1 MPVCYWRR
9 KGRRS
14 ISRRDA
20 EAAEKAGRTRL
31 TQRREGAKKWKLHVR
46 PKLKSRAREKRCVIL
61 VYTSMQSAR
70 VGIREFRENLASYIE
85 SSTPVA
91 ITRHG
96 ETVGFYVPARRKR
109 QQADLDA
116 LRKAGEQLDALIAA
130 AGVGEDE
137 LIDDFKTARRGAPR
151 GLGPKRG
158 NIFR

>member
-1 MPVCYWRR
+1 MRL
-9 KGRRS
+9 GEL
-14 ISRRDA
+14 SRP
-20 EAAEKAGRTRL
+20 G
-31 TQRREGAKKWKLHVR
+31 
-46 PKLKSRAREKRCVIL
+46 
-61 VYTSMQSAR
+61 

-130 AGVGEDE
+130 AGVGEDA
-137 LIDDFKTARRGAPR
+137 LIDDFKKARRGAR
-151 GLGPKRG
+151 TGKH
-158 NIFR
+158 